1 MHYGEGNE
9 GGMRSLV
16 CGSRTLD
23 LTAPV
28 VMSIVNVTPDSFF
41 DGGKYPALPDL
52 LRAVEQMLADGA
64 SILDVGAIS
73 TRPGAPDVNEKE
85 EMKRLLPAVGA
96 ITRHFPESIISVDTF
111 RPLVAR
117 TAIEAGASIINDIYG
132 GRYHEGMFETI
143 ATYNVPYIL
152 MHMKGTPA
160 TMQHQPEYEDVVA
173 EVFDFF
179 QERLAE
185 AAKKGVRQ
193 LIIDPGFG
201 FGKTLEQNY
210 TLLSSLDKFK
220 KLGFPVLA
228 GLSRKSMI
236 CRILGMRPAE
246 ALNGTTV
253 LNTVAL
259 MKGAD
264 ILRVHD
270 VKEAIEAIRLVNQLD
285 IENIINR
292 QSIN

>member
-1 MHYGEGNE
+1 MTN
-9 GGMRSLV
+9 LV

-28 VMSIVNVTPDSFF
+28 VMGIVNVTPDSFF
-41 DGGKYPALPDL
+41 DGGKHPTLPQL
-52 LRAVEQMLADGA
+52 LSAAEQMLAEGA
-64 SILDVGAIS
+64 SILDIGAVS
-73 TRPGAPDVNEKE
+73 TRPGAPDVTAEVE
-85 EMKRLLPAVGA
+85 LKRLIPAVSA
-96 ITRHFPESIISVDTF
+96 ITRHFPETILSVDTF

-132 GRYHEGMFETI
+132 GSYQEGMLEII

-160 TMQHQPEYEDVVA
+160 TMQRNPEYMDVVA
-173 EVFDFF
+173 EVYGFF
-179 QERLAE
+179 TERLAE
-185 AAKKGVRQ
+185 AGKTSVRQ
-193 LIIDPGFG
+193 VIIDPGFG
-201 FGKTLEQNY
+201 FGKTPEQNY
-210 TLLSSLDKFK
+210 ALLSSLDKFK
-220 KLGFPVLA
+220 TLGFPVLA

-236 CRILGMRPAE
+236 CRILGIMPAD

-270 VKEAIEAIRLVNQLD
+270 VKEAMEAIRLVKQLD

-292 QSIN
+292 QYIN